1 MGRPLWRLREKVPG
15 AQAEGALSSLGAQG
29 EGVLSSEE
37 QNMNGLGCG
46 GEQDGKE
53 GWCVSVRGGW
63 RHCSSEMRVHCGNVY
78 TVSPR
83 PRAGT

>member
-1 MGRPLWRLREKVPG
+1 MVLDGKPLWRLREKVPG

-29 EGVLSSEE
+29 EGTLSSEQ

-63 RHCSSEMRVHCGNVY
+63 IDGCVQAHNKLLKSTG
-78 TVSPR
+78 
-83 PRAGT
+83 

>member
-29 EGVLSSEE
+29 EGALSSEQ

-46 GEQDGKE
+46 GEQDGI
-53 GWCVSVRGGW
+53 GCVSVRGGW
-63 RHCSSEMRVHCGNVY
+63 RHCSSEMRIHYGNVC
-78 TVSPR
+78 TASPR
-83 PRAGT
+83 SRAGT